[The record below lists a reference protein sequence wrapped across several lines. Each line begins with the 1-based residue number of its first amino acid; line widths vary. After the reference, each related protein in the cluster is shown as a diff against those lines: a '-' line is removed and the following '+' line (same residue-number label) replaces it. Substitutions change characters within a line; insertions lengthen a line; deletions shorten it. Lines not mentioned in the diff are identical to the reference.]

1 MKKIILVG
9 LLWLGWS
16 SFINLPLQAADSP
29 SEPAVLSRETA
40 KQMPLLDQAGKP
52 VTNGFTI
59 FLIGDSTM
67 ANKPLIPEN
76 PERGWGQMFGVYFKA
91 GVRVENHALNGRSSK
106 SFRDEGHWAAVQSRL
121 KPGDWVIIQF
131 GHNDEKNLDATRYTT
146 PEGTFK
152 ANLARYVAETRALG
166 AMPVLATPVARRKF
180 DDQGRPVNTH
190 GDYVKAVREVA
201 RDQSVPL
208 LDMNRRSTELLQRM
222 GPEPSKK
229 LYIYVTAAE
238 YPGLPKGRQDDTH
251 FCAYGASRMCDLA
264 VAEISANVPQLAHYL
279 NVGK

>member
-1 MKKIILVG
+1 MLLG
-9 LLWLGWS
+9 LIWLGWPAFLS
-16 SFINLPLQAADSP
+16 QAVPAADFST
-29 SEPAVLSRETA
+29 EPAVLSRETA
-40 KQMPLLDQAGKP
+40 KQMPRLDQAAES

-59 FLIGDSTM
+59 FMIGDSTM

-76 PERGWGQMFGVYFKA
+76 PERGWGQMLGIYFKA

-131 GHNDEKNLDATRYTT
+131 GHNDEKNLDPTRYTT
-146 PEGTFK
+146 PEGGFK
-152 ANLARYVAETRALG
+152 TNLARYVAETRAAG
-166 AMPVLATPVARRKF
+166 ANPILATPVARRKF

-190 GDYVKAVREVA
+190 GDYVKAVREA
-201 RDQSVPL
+201 AAEEKVPL
-208 LDMNRRSTELLQRM
+208 LDLNQRSTELLQRM
-222 GPEPSKK
+222 GPEPAKK

-238 YPGLPKGRQDDTH
+238 YPALPQGRQDDTH

-264 VAEISANVPQLAHYL
+264 VAEIAANVPQLKPFL
-279 NVGK
+279 NAGK